1 MSSRTELMPD
11 NSDKL
16 LQAAA
21 RRARLAPLL
30 SWFMIAVALGL
41 VVVFMVQSGMFS
53 ALLPKSQRAPIDVAM
68 PEQITGEKSRI
79 AGFDREQQ
87 PYEITA
93 QKGYQDKSNA
103 NLAHLETV
111 VGNFSKKTGQSY
123 QLLSNS
129 GLFDS
134 KTKQLDLQGE
144 VKIVQAG
151 HFTATM
157 DKAHVNV
164 QTKDLDS
171 DVPVVVEMAT
181 GTIQANGMKISNDGK
196 NIVFLNG
203 VKARFESKSTKGDE
217 AQ

>member
-16 LQAAA
+16 LRAAA
-21 RRARLAPLL
+21 RRARLAPVL
-30 SWFMIAVALGL
+30 SWIMVAIALGL
-41 VVVFMVQSGMFS
+41 VVLFMFQSGMFS
-53 ALLPKSQRAPIDVAM
+53 ALLPKPRPAPITVAL

-79 AGFDREQQ
+79 AGFDNEQQ
-87 PYEITA
+87 PYEIIS
-93 QKGYQDKSNA
+93 QKGYQDASNA

-111 VGNFSKKTGQSY
+111 VGNFNKKTGESY
-123 QLLSNS
+123 QLLSNT
-129 GLFDS
+129 GLYDS
-134 KTKQLDLQGE
+134 KTKQLDLQGA
-144 VKIVQAG
+144 VKIIQAE

-181 GTIQANGMKISNDGK
+181 GTIRANGMKISNDGK

-203 VKARFESKSTKGDE
+203 VKAQFEGKATKGDE